1 MLNNGRNFL
10 AQAPWLGFFPGLVI
24 TITILGLNA
33 LSDGLRTALGPR
45 AV

>member
-24 TITILGLNA
+24 TILGLNA
-33 LSDGLRTALGPR
+33 LSDNLRTALRPR